1 MPDAVPTVIAL
12 AGASEA
18 ATAIVETVVS
28 ERRVLRMKSLVGL
41 FFVQATQEN
50 CMAVVGNHFTIA
62 NLN

>member
-12 AGASEA
+12 AGASEE
-18 ATAIVETVVS
+18 ATAIVEMVAS
-28 ERRVLRMKSLVGL
+28 ERRILRMKSLVGL
-41 FFVQATQEN
+41 FFVQATQQN